1 MSDPAQR
8 CVALYTFGLLKAPL
22 GSEELREFAIM
33 SPSVFGE
40 AGASKGFIANAAAAR
55 PDLKGQAGLGTDYGP
70 WGVGVAPRFYTGGTR
85 PGEVTM
91 MHTLSLWQD
100 VEAAKRFVY
109 NGLHR
114 TALKRRYD
122 WFVKGAFPGYVLCG
136 SLPADFPPGEKAQ
149 EIWKRWLITA
159 VRLLPSPSPILSLIR
174 ARLVH

>member
-1 MSDPAQR
+1 MADPVQR

-22 GSEELREFAIM
+22 GSEELREFAFM

-40 AGASKGFIANAAAAR
+40 AEASKGFIANAAVAR
-55 PDLKGQAGLGTDYGP
+55 PDLKGRAGLGADYGP
-70 WGVGVAPRFYTGGTR
+70 WGVGVALRFYRGGTG
-85 PGEVTM
+85 PGEVAM

-122 WFVKGAFPGYVLCG
+122 WFVKGAFPGYVLWWVAAG
-136 SLPADFPPGEKAQ
+136 RFPTWEEGARNLEALADNGPA
-149 EIWKRWLITA
+149 
-159 VRLLPSPSPILSLIR
+159 PSAFTFSHPFVDQSAPT
-174 ARLVH
+174 